1 MTPHMRLTDHPAW
14 TALAAHHGK
23 IRDLHL
29 RQLFADD
36 PTRGERMTLEAVGIY
51 LDFSKNRITD
61 ETIGL
66 FVQLANESGLAAR
79 VEAMFR
85 GDKINVSEE
94 RAVLHIALRAPPAAA
109 ILVDGRNVVPE
120 SMPFSA
126 GWPILPIVSAAAP
139 GRVTPAGEYGMSSIS
154 ASAAPTSGPSWR
166 MRLSS
171 TTATA
176 L

>member
-94 RAVLHIALRAPPAAA
+94 RAVLHIAL
-109 ILVDGRNVVPE
+109 
-120 SMPFSA
+120 
-126 GWPILPIVSAAAP
+126 IVSAAAS